1 MHRKL
6 DPHAALIQTMVLVSM
21 AEGRITDAE
30 LQVMSRLVTSLPAFA
45 GLDPSRIAEIGRSCA
60 TLLEREDGIDVALNQ
75 IADALPSGLE
85 ETAYALACDVIAA
98 DGRAGQ
104 TELRFL
110 GMLRDRLAVE
120 PLVAAAIE
128 RAAQARHR
136 RVPV

>member
-1 MHRKL
+1 MIRRL

-21 AEGRITDAE
+21 AEGRMTDAE
-30 LQVMSRLVTSLPAFA
+30 LKVMTRLVSSLPAFVEFE
-45 GLDPSRIAEIGRSCA
+45 PSRIAEIGRECA
-60 TLLEREDGIDVALNQ
+60 ALLGRDDGIDVALTQ
-75 IADALPSGLE
+75 IADGLPEGLE

-104 TELRFL
+104 SELSLL
-110 GMLRDRLAVE
+110 GMLRDRLGVE

-136 RVPV
+136 RVPT